1 MVYRSKRSKF
11 SRGSLCALVIAFY
24 YVLNTNYV
32 VYQLSFEELALI
44 YIYIYILIYIYTQ
57 CLALFLSHIVMLPQP
72 YVKLLLNYFFNINLH
87 SIHHYDKAQN
97 IFVTTLQ
104 MY

>member
-32 VYQLSFEELALI
+32 VYQLSLEELALI
-44 YIYIYILIYIYTQ
+44 YIYTNIYIHTVPCLI
-57 CLALFLSHIVMLPQP
+57 LSHIVMLPQP

-87 SIHHYDKAQN
+87 SIHHYDKHK
-97 IFVTTLQ
+97 IYL
-104 MY
+104 